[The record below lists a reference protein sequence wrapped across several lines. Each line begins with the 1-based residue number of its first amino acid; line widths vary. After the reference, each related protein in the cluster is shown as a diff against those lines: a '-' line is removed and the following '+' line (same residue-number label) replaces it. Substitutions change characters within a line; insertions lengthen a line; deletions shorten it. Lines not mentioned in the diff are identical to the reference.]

1 MLEGGLDP
9 SFSPQ
14 ILVLTLPLGRPRYYA
29 RALLTC
35 LHRSIAIPEWA
46 KLRRGEPVSLERALG
61 AFDLFIPESGY
72 GDLDEV
78 SSPSSITS
86 IT

>member
-1 MLEGGLDP
+1 
-9 SFSPQ
+9 
-14 ILVLTLPLGRPRYYA
+14 V
-29 RALLTC
+29 
-35 LHRSIAIPEWA
+35 PEWA

-78 SSPSSITS
+78 NQLRDPIFQLSFFSDKRLDTAHAGYNC
-86 IT
+86 